1 MKIIKITSLFLL
13 LISLNINSQSTLDS
27 YSFGE
32 GISFTADNG
41 SKIKLSGYAQPH
53 VEIKNYNDL
62 DENSS
67 STRFRLRRLRLRFDG
82 KASNPKFAYRF
93 QVDLS
98 GSSETGEAT
107 ADFLLDAYVSYD
119 ITNRIKVIFGQ
130 RSTYTDNRE
139 LFMNSNS
146 LQLVERSRLTSAFS
160 SIREFGLFLSGNFRL
175 NGKGSYLRPYF
186 VLTNGDG
193 INNFDKDLGGL
204 KIGGRIDFLPFGL
217 FTNKGQFRQIDVM
230 RELTPKFVIGVNYSH
245 NSGISSRRG
254 RDSGSILYLDEFGQQ
269 SLPDYT
275 KYGID
280 FLFKYNGFSALGEYV
295 KSSSTVP
302 ANIIERVRN
311 DGSTSSSFLVNNIQ
325 DVEGYVNGRM
335 MLGEAY
341 NIQMGYLF
349 KSGITIDSRYTR
361 LKADKNS
368 FLNNATFY
376 NRPNYYTLGIG
387 KLLGRNYGA
396 KIQGSITFV
405 DGSLGVN
412 HDNDTVT
419 APVFKDELLF
429 RLITTIS
436 F

>member
-1 MKIIKITSLFLL
+1 MKIIKIISLFLF
-13 LISLNINSQSTLDS
+13 LISFNIYSQSSLNS

-41 SKIKLSGYAQPH
+41 SMIKLSGYAQPH

-62 DENSS
+62 EENSS
-67 STRFRLRRLRLRFDG
+67 SNRFRLRRLRLRFDG
-82 KASNPKFAYRF
+82 QASNPKFAYRF

-107 ADFLLDAYVSYD
+107 GDFLLDAYVSYD

-175 NGKGSYLRPYF
+175 NGQGSYLRPYF

-245 NSGISSRRG
+245 NSGMSSRRG
-254 RDSGSILYLDEFGQQ
+254 RNSGSILYLNELGQQ

-302 ANIIERVRN
+302 TDIIERVRN
-311 DGSTSSSFLVNNIQ
+311 DGSTSSSFLVNGVQDIQ
-325 DVEGYVNGRM
+325 SYVNGRM

-349 KSGITIDSRYTR
+349 KSGITIDSRYTH
-361 LKADKNS
+361 LKADDNS

-412 HDNDTVT
+412 HDNDTAT
-419 APVFKDELLF
+419 DPVFKDELLF

>member
-1 MKIIKITSLFLL
+1 MKIIKIISLFLF
-13 LISLNINSQSTLDS
+13 LISFNINSQSSLNS

-41 SKIKLSGYAQPH
+41 SMIKLSGYAQPH
-53 VEIKNYNDL
+53 LEIKNYNDL
-62 DENSS
+62 EENSS
-67 STRFRLRRLRLRFDG
+67 SNRFRLRRLRLRFDG
-82 KASNPKFAYRF
+82 QASNPKFAYRF

-107 ADFLLDAYVSYD
+107 GDFLLDAYVSYD

-175 NGKGSYLRPYF
+175 NGQGSYLRPYF

-245 NSGISSRRG
+245 NSGMSSRRG
-254 RDSGSILYLDEFGQQ
+254 RNSGSILYLNEFGQQ

-302 ANIIERVRN
+302 TDIIERVRN
-311 DGSTSSSFLVNNIQ
+311 DGSTSSSFLVNGVQ
-325 DVEGYVNGRM
+325 DIESYVNGRM

-349 KSGITIDSRYTR
+349 KSGITIDSRYTH
-361 LKADKNS
+361 LKADDNS

-412 HDNDTVT
+412 HDNDTATV
-419 APVFKDELLF
+419 PVFKDELLF

>member
-1 MKIIKITSLFLL
+1 MKIIKIISLFLF
-13 LISLNINSQSTLDS
+13 LISFNINSQSSLNS

-41 SKIKLSGYAQPH
+41 SMIKLSGYAQPH
-53 VEIKNYNDL
+53 LEIKNYNDL
-62 DENSS
+62 EENSS
-67 STRFRLRRLRLRFDG
+67 SNRFRLRRLRLRFDG
-82 KASNPKFAYRF
+82 QAANPKFAYRF

-107 ADFLLDAYVSYD
+107 GDFLLDAYVSYD

-175 NGKGSYLRPYF
+175 NGQGSYLRPYF

-245 NSGISSRRG
+245 NSGMSSRRG
-254 RDSGSILYLDEFGQQ
+254 RNSGSILYLNELGQQ

-302 ANIIERVRN
+302 TDIIERVRN
-311 DGSTSSSFLVNNIQ
+311 DGSTSSSFLVNGVQ
-325 DVEGYVNGRM
+325 DIESYVNGKM

-349 KSGITIDSRYTR
+349 KSGITIDSRYTH
-361 LKADKNS
+361 LKADDNS

-412 HDNDTVT
+412 HDNDTAT
-419 APVFKDELLF
+419 DPVFKDELLF